1 VRDLQSY
8 TIDELEEA
16 TGVSRRNI
24 RLYISMG
31 LLPGVGRRGPRT
43 RYGQE
48 YVDRLN
54 FIQRVKQLQD
64 AGQVPHST
72 LDYLGG
78 TFKHILTAEE
88 VAEGSRSN
96 ARMIELFER
105 MRVERAAR
113 RTHKRAASVDDD
125 PPMMAARE
133 EPYMSEADSVPGLAD
148 IEVDRSSS
156 DEPEQWWSSSEA
168 TFSGG
173 ADEPDTSWEAP
184 AAPADGSVVSR
195 GLPGLDALHD
205 ELSVT
210 RIRAQTE
217 IKKLNELTEEV
228 SELSSRLQREKKSLK
243 EKIKRILGKSDDGA

>member
-156 DEPEQWWSSSEA
+156 AEPEQWWSSSEA
-168 TFSGG
+168 TVAGG
-173 ADEPDTSWEAP
+173 D
-184 AAPADGSVVSR
+184 
-195 GLPGLDALHD
+195 D
-205 ELSVT
+205 ELGDTYGVPASLARRAGAPDELGDLQEEMSAT
-210 RIRAQTE
+210 RLRARTE
-217 IKKLNELTEEV
+217 INKLNELTEEV
-228 SELSSRLQREKKSLK
+228 SELRSTLQREKKSLK
-243 EKIKRILGKSDDGA
+243 EKIKRILGKSDGGA

>member
-1 VRDLQSY
+1 MRDLQSY
-8 TIDELEEA
+8 TMDELEEA

-31 LLPGVGRRGPRT
+31 LLPSVGRRGPRT

-64 AGQVPHST
+64 AGQLPHST

-105 MRVERAAR
+105 MRVERTAR
-113 RTHKRAASVDDD
+113 RARKRAASVDDD
-125 PPMMAARE
+125 LPMMAERE
-133 EPYMSEADSVPGLAD
+133 EPYIAEDGSVNSLAD
-148 IEVDRSSS
+148 TEVDRSYSE
-156 DEPEQWWSSSEA
+156 EPEQWWSPSEA
-168 TFSGG
+168 NFSGG
-173 ADEPDTSWEAP
+173 DDQPAASRAAP
-184 AAPADGSVVSR
+184 AALAERSMA
-195 GLPGLDALHD
+195 PGLDDLQD

-228 SELSSRLQREKKSLK
+228 TELRTTLQREKNSLK
-243 EKIKRILGKSDDGA
+243 EKIKRIRGKSDDGA